1 MVIAAEVL
9 MVVAVAAVAPAA
21 AGRVALVAGATGLV
35 GQAVLAALL
44 ADKRYSAVL
53 AIGRRQL
60 LEQHPRLVSMRV
72 DFTRLQVLP
81 PVDDVYIALGT
92 TIKMAGSRQA
102 FRAVDFDAV
111 IAVATAAMAAG
122 ATRLGVVSAMGADVR
137 SAILYNRVK
146 GEMEQALAR
155 IGFETLVIARPSILD
170 GDRAALAQPMR
181 LGERLSVR
189 LMSALKSFIPRNYRA
204 IKASDVARALVAGV
218 ADGRPGDRVFRSGDM
233 QPRG

>member
-1 MVIAAEVL
+1 
-9 MVVAVAAVAPAA
+9 MVVAVVEVAPAA

-35 GQAVLAALL
+35 GREVLAVLLT
-44 ADKRYSAVL
+44 DKRYSAVL

-60 LEQHPRLVSMRV
+60 LEQHPRLVSITV
-72 DFTRLQVLP
+72 DLMRLQALP
-81 PVDDVYIALGT
+81 AVDDVYIALGT
-92 TIKMAGSRQA
+92 TIKVAGSRQA

-122 ATRLGVVSAMGADVR
+122 ATRLGVVSAMGADAR
-137 SAILYNRVK
+137 SAIFYNRVK

-155 IGFETLVIARPSILD
+155 IGFNTLVIVRPSILD
-170 GDRAALAQPMR
+170 GDRAALAQRMR

-189 LMSALKSFIPRNYRA
+189 LMSALKLFIPRNYRA
-204 IKASDVARALVAGV
+204 IKATDVARALVAGV
-218 ADGRPGDRVFRSGDM
+218 TDGRPGKRIIVSGDM